1 MHFDAITLIQGEAL
15 SVQAWQAHLDSC
27 LRRYVAAPSDGNR
40 ALAMDC
46 VRETRR
52 ALAMLQ
58 AQLERA

>member
-1 MHFDAITLIQGEAL
+1 MHLDPIALIQGEAL
-15 SVQAWQAHLDSC
+15 SVKAWQQHLESC

-40 ALAMDC
+40 AMAMDC

-58 AQLERA
+58 AQLERG